1 MVKAARAEESN
12 PAESPGDPGR
22 RTSRR
27 ATPERRGDAVLAKVM
42 HFANGVAMSDEI
54 DIKTTARR
62 NRLQGIRYAIQ
73 ARWPD
78 AIVSVISADYCDC
91 DAAGFGT
98 PHDRAEVEAEAL
110 AIAQAANCDGTTR

>member
-1 MVKAARAEESN
+1 
-12 PAESPGDPGR
+12 
-22 RTSRR
+22 
-27 ATPERRGDAVLAKVM
+27 
-42 HFANGVAMSDEI
+42 MSDEI

-78 AIVSVISADYCDC
+78 AIVSVISADYVDC

-98 PHDRAEVEAEAL
+98 PHDRAEVEAEAM
-110 AIAQAANCDGTTR
+110 AIAQAANCDGTTE